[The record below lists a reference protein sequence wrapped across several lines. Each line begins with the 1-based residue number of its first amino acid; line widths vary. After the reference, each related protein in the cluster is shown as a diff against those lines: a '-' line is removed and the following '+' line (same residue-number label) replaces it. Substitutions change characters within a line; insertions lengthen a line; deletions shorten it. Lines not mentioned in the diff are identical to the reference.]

1 LFFYPTKYYNKF
13 TNIDPNTSIKK
24 LYLEYDNNYQPNFGR
39 NMKTDNACNCDMFEE
54 RLYNTG
60 PLKIENH
67 KDILID
73 MAIMFDGQY
82 REENLDA
89 GIFNYVEKYSRTNG
103 SAKDGLY
110 CYNFCLSTNPF
121 DTQPSG
127 AINVSKFEKIE
138 LEINTVEPPKDAGS
152 QFTVICDDDGQEIG
166 VRQPS
171 WDIYKYNYNLTI
183 FEERY
188 NILHFMGGNCA
199 LKFSR

>member
-1 LFFYPTKYYNKF
+1 
-13 TNIDPNTSIKK
+13 
-24 LYLEYDNNYQPNFGR
+24 
-39 NMKTDNACNCDMFEE
+39 MFEE

-67 KDILID
+67 KDILLD

-89 GIFNYVEKYSRTNG
+89 GIFNYVEKYSRTTGN
-103 SAKDGLY
+103 AKDGLY

-127 AINVSKFEKIE
+127 AINMSKFDKIE
-138 LEINTVEPPKDAGS
+138 LEINTVEPPQNPDS
-152 QFTVICDDDGQEIG
+152 QFTEICDDDGEIIG
-166 VRQPS
+166 VRQPT
-171 WDIYKYNYNLTI
+171 WDIYKYNFNLTI